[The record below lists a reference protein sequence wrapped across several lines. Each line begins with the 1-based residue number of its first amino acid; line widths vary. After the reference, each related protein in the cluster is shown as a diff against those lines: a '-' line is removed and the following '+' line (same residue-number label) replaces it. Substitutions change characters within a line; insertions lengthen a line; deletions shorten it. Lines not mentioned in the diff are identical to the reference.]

1 MHDAIATLNVSD
13 LWTHRQTAW
22 FLKIT
27 PGTLYVWVSK
37 GTGPRSYKIN
47 GSRRYDP
54 RDVQEFIQRRADLV
68 LDERASGTDLS
79 NRFTNRRKES

>member
-1 MHDAIATLNVSD
+1 MDDNDDPPTITD

-37 GTGPRSYKIN
+37 GVGPRSYKLN

-54 RDVQEFIQRRADLV
+54 NDVQTFLSQHTAN
-68 LDERASGTDLS
+68 SGGRDHGAA
-79 NRFTNRRKES
+79 